1 MRRFHKI
8 ALTLCFSLVIF
19 FSSNI
24 LVNAVANCDD
34 ISCNKDDDGTYLRC
48 IEEKTSCWV
57 EKIEE
62 AQSSAITLKSTIN
75 ILNGQIN
82 VLQLQIDQSLSE
94 ITSLEKEIIELTDR
108 IEGLNYSLDKLTSV
122 LVERVAEQYKRTYTN
137 PILVFFSKTRFATKL
152 SEFKYLKLAGQQTV
166 DAMERA
172 ESQKITYDEQKLLKK
187 QKQEELESK
196 RIQLEGQ
203 KSQLAGKRAAE
214 QNLLTETKN
223 NEAIFQQKLAEAKA
237 EFQAIQ
243 AIIAGRGQETEVGH
257 VNEGDKI
264 ATVIQG
270 QSCNSSGTHVHLII
284 SDFGVVKNPFNYLK
298 SGIDYQNCSGSS
310 CGSSDGD
317 SFNPSG
323 SWDWPISATVQLW
336 QGYGSTWATRNTWV
350 SRIYSSH
357 NGIDIRSLGSSTVT
371 TMQSGTLY
379 QGSFT
384 GSGSCRLR
392 YVRVAHDDSEISS
405 FYLHINY

>member
-1 MRRFHKI
+1 MRRLHKL
-8 ALTLCFSLVIF
+8 ALLLSFSLVVF
-19 FSSNI
+19 LGSFNFVS
-24 LVNAVANCDD
+24 AANCDD
-34 ISCNKDDDGTYLRC
+34 ISCNKDDDANYLRC

-62 AQSSAITLKSTIN
+62 AQASAVTLKSTIN

-82 VLQLQIDQSLSE
+82 VLQLQIDQSLTE

-137 PILVFFSKTRFATKL
+137 PILVFFSKTRFSTKL

-166 DAMERA
+166 NAMERA

-187 QKQEELESK
+187 QKQDELESK
-196 RIQLEGQ
+196 RVQLEGQ
-203 KSQLAGKRAAE
+203 KGQLAGKRVAE
-214 QNLLTETKN
+214 QNLLTQTKN
-223 NEAIFQQKLAEAKA
+223 NEAVFQQKLAEAKA

-243 AIIAGRGQETEVGH
+243 AIIAGRGQETEVGQ
-257 VNEGDKI
+257 VNKGDKI
-264 ATVIQG
+264 ASVIQG
-270 QSCNSSGTHVHLII
+270 ASCNSSGAHVHLIV

-323 SWDWPISATVQLW
+323 SWDWPIAATVQLW

-357 NGIDIRSLGSSTVT
+357 NGIDIRSLGSQDVKA
-371 TMQSGTLY
+371 MQSGTLY

-392 YVRVAHDDSEISS
+392 YVRVAHNDSEISS